1 MRCCRAILRPW
12 RCFLVSF
19 PSAPAKPDNPGN
31 PHPTT
36 RKIASSTHNLLANR
50 TIIVTGAASGTGQA
64 FAFGCAA
71 QGANLVVVDIGLVDE
86 TMAAIAAAG
95 GQALYARADVSDDTS
110 ARQMAAQVVSRFGRI
125 GGASTT
131 PPTSAKSNSPASS
144 RSTLASGTAS
154 FTSA

>member
-1 MRCCRAILRPW
+1 M
-12 RCFLVSF
+12 
-19 PSAPAKPDNPGN
+19 
-31 PHPTT
+31 PTT
-36 RKIASSTHNLLANR
+36 QEIAITTHDLLTNR
-50 TIIVTGAASGTGQA
+50 TIIVTGAATGIGRA
-64 FAFGCAA
+64 FALGCAA
-71 QGANLVVVDIGLVDE
+71 QGANVVVVDIGPADE

-95 GQALYARADVSDDTS
+95 GQALYARADVSGDTS

-154 FTSA
+154 FRSV